1 MIGQRNDYMS
11 YLVAIRVRGRTGIK
25 PDLKYT
31 LNLLNLTRINH
42 CGVYRNDEKSKGMLL
57 KVKDYIAYGE
67 ISEEIFSKMVLK
79 RGRLKGDKRIT
90 PEFITSVNEK
100 DIDSLVNNLFS
111 GKTTL
116 TGLGIKRVF
125 RLHPPKGGYKST
137 KHSYPRGSLGYMGGE
152 VNDLLKRMI

>member
-1 MIGQRNDYMS
+1 MS

-42 CGVYRNDEKSKGMLL
+42 CAVYKNDEKNKGMLL
-57 KVKDYIAYGE
+57 KVKDYVAYGE
-67 ISEEIFSKMVLK
+67 ISEEVFSKMVSK
-79 RGRLKGDKRIT
+79 RGRLKGDKRVDT
-90 PEFITSVNEK
+90 EFVSSVKEK
-100 DIDSLVNNLFS
+100 DMDSLVKNLFS

-116 TGLGIKRVF
+116 TGLGIKKVF

-137 KHSYPRGSLGYMGGE
+137 KHSYPRGSLGYMGEE
-152 VNDLLKRMI
+152 VNTLLKRMI

>member
-1 MIGQRNDYMS
+1 MS

-31 LNLLNLTRINH
+31 LENLNLTRINH
-42 CGVYRNDEKSKGMLL
+42 CSVYKNDEKNKGMLL
-57 KVKDYIAYGE
+57 KVKDYVAYGE
-67 ISEEIFSKMVLK
+67 ISEDVFSKMVTK
-79 RGRLKGDKRIT
+79 RGRLKGDKKINS
-90 PEFITSVNEK
+90 EFISSVKEK
-100 DIDSLVNNLFS
+100 DMESLVKNLFE